1 MKVVFAD
8 TYYYLARA
16 SLRDTGHEGRAA
28 TFSRGYH
35 GGVLT
40 TFLGSARKWADALA
54 SPDQR
59 RLFVA
64 ILADLK
70 RDPHT
75 TIVPPTQ
82 LLFGAGCD
90 LYSDARTRTGA

>member
-1 MKVVFAD
+1 M
-8 TYYYLARA
+8 
-16 SLRDTGHEGRAA
+16 G
-28 TFSRGYH
+28 
-35 GGVLT
+35 
-40 TFLGSARKWADALA
+40 DALA

-90 LYSDARTRTGA
+90 LYSERPDKNWSLTDCISFVVMQQHGITEALTADHHFDQAGFTILLG